1 MISTNKTSPI
11 INKETI
17 KISNFF
23 SNSIIKNCTLTA
35 LGKVGIRRTKAHQ
48 KSGIMTYFMTMESL
62 FQKKGLDLLKK

>member
-23 SNSIIKNCTLTA
+23 SNSIIKIVPSLHLEKLGFDVQKLTRKVA
-35 LGKVGIRRTKAHQ
+35 L
-48 KSGIMTYFMTMESL
+48 
-62 FQKKGLDLLKK
+62 